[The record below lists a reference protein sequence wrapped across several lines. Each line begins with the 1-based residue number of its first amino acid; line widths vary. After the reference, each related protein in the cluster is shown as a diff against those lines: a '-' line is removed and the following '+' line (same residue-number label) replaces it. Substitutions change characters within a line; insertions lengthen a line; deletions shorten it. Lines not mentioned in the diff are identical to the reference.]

1 MRNVV
6 GLRFIAA
13 LCAILA
19 TALSALPATAAGK
32 VCDIK
37 RYGAKGDAKSKDTVA
52 VQKAIDA
59 CSSAKGGGTVEVP
72 DGTYVIGPILL
83 KSNTML
89 HLEKST
95 TLLGSPDRTDYP
107 MGTFARHPTIQ
118 PLVGSLNA
126 ENIVINGEG
135 TIDGNGKVWWDY
147 VKGVKDSGVLGTD
160 HPRPMGVVFDH
171 SKHIRMDGVTVTAE
185 KGETMIIAPTANV
198 MEK

>member
-83 KSNTML
+83 KSNTVL

-95 TLLGSPDRTDYP
+95 TLLGSPDRSDYL
-107 MGTFARHPTIQ
+107 MGTVARHPTIQ

-147 VKGVKDSGVLGTD
+147 VKRVKDSGALGTD

-171 SKHIRMDGVTVTAE
+171 SKQIRMDGVTVTAE